1 MDINTQ
7 WDKESLLKAT
17 AFEPLHPVIA
27 RMHAGHFPTL
37 PECNALL
44 LAHEP
49 SIKVHNGTS
58 LLFVPQ
64 EYGKLEFEAQYEP
77 RCYLKG
83 EVPTRA
89 DNWHDLL
96 NALVW
101 LTFPKA
107 KAAING
113 RHYAALTQAAL
124 PEGSSERGAVR
135 DAITL
140 LDESGVIVPYA
151 DDDSAELLR
160 GFRWKELLWHRREQ
174 LDANH
179 FDGLRTGMG
188 FYIFGH
194 GLYEKALNP
203 YVGMTGQGLLLP
215 VEKAFFTWSLER
227 RLAHLDEQLAA
238 YLSNAENARNTR
250 ELSPVPLLGI
260 PGWSADNEMATYYDN
275 TDYFRAGRQSSA
287 QRKPLNTA
295 PSSVAG

>member
-1 MDINTQ
+1 MEVKIQ
-7 WDKESLLKAT
+7 WDKEELLKAK
-17 AFEPLHPVIA
+17 AFEPLHPFIA
-27 RMHAGHFPTL
+27 QLHTGHFPTL
-37 PECNALL
+37 QECNALL
-44 LAHEP
+44 LSRKP
-49 SIKVHNGTS
+49 SIKVQNGSALT
-58 LLFVPQ
+58 FVPQ

-83 EVPTRA
+83 EVPTRSE
-89 DNWHDLL
+89 NWHDLL

-124 PEGSSERGAVR
+124 PEGSSERGAER

-151 DDDSAELLR
+151 DSGLAELLR
-160 GFRWKELLWHRREQ
+160 GFQWKELFWHMREQ
-174 LDANH
+174 LAAN
-179 FDGLRTGMG
+179 MG

-194 GLYEKALNP
+194 GLYEKALKP
-203 YVGMTGQGLLLP
+203 YIGMTGQGLLLP
-215 VEKAFFTWSLER
+215 VEKAFFTWPEEQ
-227 RLAHLDEQLAA
+227 RLSKLDELLAA
-238 YLSNAENARNTR
+238 YLSDKEKACCTR

-260 PGWSADNEMATYYDN
+260 PGWSAENEAPEYYDN
-275 TDYFRAGRQSSA
+275 TDYFRSGRQSDA

>member
-1 MDINTQ
+1 MDIKTQ
-7 WDKESLLKAT
+7 WDKGSLLKAT
-17 AFEPLHPVIA
+17 AFEPLHPVID
-27 RMHAGHFPTL
+27 RMDQGHFPTL
-37 PECNALL
+37 QECNALL

-49 SIKVHNGTS
+49 SIKVHNGMS
-58 LLFVPQ
+58 LSFVPQ

-101 LTFPKA
+101 LVFPKA

-113 RHYAALTQAAL
+113 RHYAALTQVAL
-124 PEGSSERGAVR
+124 PEGSSERGATR

-151 DDDSAELLR
+151 DDGLAELLR
-160 GFRWKELLWHRREQ
+160 GFQWKELFWHQREQ
-174 LDANH
+174 LEAN
-179 FDGLRTGMG
+179 MG

-238 YLSNAENARNTR
+238 YLSNAENACSTR
-250 ELSPVPLLGI
+250 ELSPVPLLGV
-260 PGWSADNEMATYYDN
+260 PGWSVDNEVAAYYDN
-275 TDYFRAGRQSSA
+275 TDYFRSGRQSAA

>member
-1 MDINTQ
+1 MDIKTQ
-7 WDKESLLKAT
+7 WDKEQLLKAT
-17 AFEPLHPVIA
+17 AFKPLHSVIA
-27 RMHAGHFPTL
+27 RLHSGHFPTL
-37 PECNALL
+37 QECNALL

-49 SIKVHNGTS
+49 SIKVHKGT
-58 LLFVPQ
+58 LLSFVPQ

-101 LTFPKA
+101 LTFPNT

-113 RHYAALTQAAL
+113 RHYAALTHAA

-151 DDDSAELLR
+151 DDGLAELLR
-160 GFRWKELLWHRREQ
+160 GFQWKELFWHQREQ
-174 LDANH
+174 IESH
-179 FDGLRTGMG
+179 MG

-215 VEKAFFTWSLER
+215 VEKAFFTWSLDQ

-238 YLSNAENARNTR
+238 YLSNAENAHNTR

-260 PGWSADNEMATYYDN
+260 PGWSVDNEVATYYDN
-275 TDYFRAGRQSSA
+275 TDYFRSGRQSAA

>member
-1 MDINTQ
+1 MNPTPK
-7 WDKESLLKAT
+7 WDKKNLLDSI
-17 AFEPLHPVIA
+17 AFAPLHPEIMFCESA
-27 RMHAGHFPTL
+27 YFPTL
-37 PECNALL
+37 QDFNTRLGTIR
-44 LAHEP
+44 P
-49 SIKVHNGTS
+49 SIKVSSGHP
-58 LLFVPQ
+58 LHFVAQ
-64 EYGKLEFEAQYEP
+64 EYGHLEFEAQYEP

-151 DDDSAELLR
+151 DEGLAERLR
-160 GFRWKELLWHRREQ
+160 GFQWKELFWHQREQ
-174 LDANH
+174 LE
-179 FDGLRTGMG
+179 TTMG

-227 RLAHLDEQLAA
+227 RLVHLDEQLAA
-238 YLSNAENARNTR
+238 YLSNAQNARNTR
-250 ELSPVPLLGI
+250 ELSPVPLLGV
-260 PGWSADNEMATYYDN
+260 PGWSADNQVATYYDN
-275 TDYFRAGRQSSA
+275 TDYFRSGRQSAA

>member
-1 MDINTQ
+1 MDIKVQ
-7 WDKESLLKAT
+7 WDKEALLQAK

-27 RMHAGHFPTL
+27 RLQAGHFPQL
-37 PECNALL
+37 QECNALL
-44 LAHEP
+44 RTHEL
-49 SIKVHNGTS
+49 SIKVHNGNALT
-58 LLFVPQ
+58 FVPQ

-113 RHYAALTQAAL
+113 RHYAALTHAAL

-135 DAITL
+135 DVITL

-151 DDDSAELLR
+151 DEGLAELLR
-160 GFRWKELLWHRREQ
+160 GFQWKELFWHQRER
-174 LDANH
+174 LEANV
-179 FDGLRTGMG
+179 G

-203 YVGMTGQGLLLP
+203 YIGMTGQGLLLP
-215 VEKAFFTWSLER
+215 VKKEFFTWSHEQ
-227 RLAHLDEQLAA
+227 RLAHLDEQTAT
-238 YLSNAENARNTR
+238 YLSNTANAASTR
-250 ELSPVPLLGI
+250 ALAPVPLLGI
-260 PGWSADNEMATYYDN
+260 PGWSVDNEMAEYYDN
-275 TDYFRAGRQSSA
+275 VAYFRRGRMGSA
-287 QRKPLNTA
+287 A
-295 PSSVAG
+295 A

>member
-1 MDINTQ
+1 MDIKTP
-7 WDKESLLKAT
+7 WDKEALLNAT

-27 RMHAGHFPTL
+27 RMNQGHFPTL

-44 LAHEP
+44 LAHEQ
-49 SIKVHNGTS
+49 SINVHNGTV
-58 LLFVPQ
+58 LTFVPQ
-64 EYGKLEFEAQYEP
+64 DYGKLEFEAQYEP

-160 GFRWKELLWHRREQ
+160 GFRWKELFWHRREQ
-174 LDANH
+174 LDAN
-179 FDGLRTGMG
+179 MG

-215 VEKAFFTWSLER
+215 VEKAFFTWSLDQ
-227 RLAHLDEQLAA
+227 RLAHLDEQLAT
-238 YLSNAENARNTR
+238 YLSNTENARNTR

-260 PGWSADNEMATYYDN
+260 PGWCADNEMATYYDN

>member
-1 MDINTQ
+1 MDIKIL
-7 WDKESLLKAT
+7 WDKEALLKAKT
-17 AFEPLHPVIA
+17 FEPLHPVIA
-27 RMHAGHFPTL
+27 RMDQAHFPTL
-37 PECNALL
+37 QECNALL
-44 LAHEP
+44 RAHEP
-49 SIKVHNGTS
+49 NIKVHNGTALS
-58 LLFVPQ
+58 FVPQ

-107 KAAING
+107 KTAING
-113 RHYAALTQAAL
+113 RHYAALTHAAL
-124 PEGSSERGAVR
+124 PEGGSERGATR

-151 DDDSAELLR
+151 DDGLAELLR
-160 GFRWKELLWHRREQ
+160 GFQWKELFWHQREK
-174 LDANH
+174 LEAN
-179 FDGLRTGMG
+179 MG

-215 VEKAFFTWSLER
+215 VEKAFFTWSLEQ
-227 RLAHLDEQLAA
+227 RLEHLDEKLAG
-238 YLSNAENARNTR
+238 YLSNAENACSTR

-260 PGWSADNEMATYYDN
+260 PGWSADNEVPAYYDN
-275 TDYFRAGRQSSA
+275 TDYFRAGRQSAA

>member
-1 MDINTQ
+1 MDIKTQ
-7 WDKESLLKAT
+7 WDKETLLRAT

-27 RMHAGHFPTL
+27 RLQAGHFPTL
-37 PECNALL
+37 QECNALL
-44 LAHEP
+44 RAHEP
-49 SIKVHNGTS
+49 NIKVHNGTE
-58 LLFVPQ
+58 LTFVPQ
-64 EYGKLEFEAQYEP
+64 EYGKLEFEVQYEP

-101 LTFPKA
+101 LTFPNA

-113 RHYAALTQAAL
+113 RHYDALTQAAL
-124 PEGSSERGAVR
+124 PEGTSERGAVR

-151 DDDSAELLR
+151 DDGLADMLR
-160 GFRWKELLWHRREQ
+160 GFRWKEMFWHQRVYLE
-174 LDANH
+174 AH
-179 FDGLRTGMG
+179 MG

-203 YVGMTGQGLLLP
+203 YIGMTGQGLLLP
-215 VEKAFFTWSLER
+215 VVKDFFSWSLDQ

-238 YLSNAENARNTR
+238 YLSNSENARNTR

-260 PGWSADNEMATYYDN
+260 PGWSADNEEATYYDN

>member
-7 WDKESLLKAT
+7 WDKEALLKAS
-17 AFEPLHPVIA
+17 AFEPLHPFIA
-27 RMHAGHFPTL
+27 RLHSVHFPTL
-37 PECNALL
+37 EECNALL

-49 SIKVHNGTS
+49 NIKVHNGTA
-58 LLFVPQ
+58 LTFVSQ

-113 RHYAALTQAAL
+113 RHYDALTQAAL
-124 PEGSSERGAVR
+124 PEGKSERGAVR

-151 DDDSAELLR
+151 DADLAELLR
-160 GFRWKELLWHRREQ
+160 GFHWKELFWHQREK
-174 LDANH
+174 LDAN
-179 FDGLRTGMG
+179 MG

-215 VEKAFFTWSLER
+215 VENAFFTWSLER

-238 YLSNAENARNTR
+238 YLSNVENARNTR

-260 PGWSADNEMATYYDN
+260 PGWSADNEVATYYDN
-275 TDYFRAGRQSSA
+275 TDYFRSGRQRAA
-287 QRKPLNTA
+287 QRMPLNTA

>member
-1 MDINTQ
+1 MDIKTQ
-7 WDKESLLKAT
+7 WDKGSLLKAT

-27 RMHAGHFPTL
+27 RMDQGHFPTL
-37 PECNALL
+37 QECNELL

-58 LLFVPQ
+58 LSFVPQ

-101 LTFPKA
+101 LTFSKA

-124 PEGSSERGAVR
+124 PEGSSERGATR

-151 DDDSAELLR
+151 DDGLAELLR
-160 GFRWKELLWHRREQ
+160 GFQWKELFWHQREQ
-174 LDANH
+174 LEAN
-179 FDGLRTGMG
+179 MG

-203 YVGMTGQGLLLP
+203 YVGMTGQGSLLP

-238 YLSNAENARNTR
+238 YLSNAENACSTR

-260 PGWSADNEMATYYDN
+260 PGWSADNEVATYYDN
-275 TDYFRAGRQSSA
+275 TDYFRSGRQSSA

>member
-1 MDINTQ
+1 MDIKTQ
-7 WDKESLLKAT
+7 WDKGSLLKAT
-17 AFEPLHPVIA
+17 AFEPLHPVID
-27 RMHAGHFPTL
+27 RMDQGHFPTL
-37 PECNALL
+37 QECNALL

-49 SIKVHNGTS
+49 SIKVHNGMS
-58 LLFVPQ
+58 LSFVPQ

-101 LTFPKA
+101 LTFPQA

-124 PEGSSERGAVR
+124 PEGSSERGATR

-151 DDDSAELLR
+151 DEGLAELLR
-160 GFRWKELLWHRREQ
+160 GFQWKELFWHQREQ
-174 LDANH
+174 LEAN
-179 FDGLRTGMG
+179 MG

-227 RLAHLDEQLAA
+227 RLAYLDEQLAA
-238 YLSNAENARNTR
+238 YLSNAENACSTR

-260 PGWSADNEMATYYDN
+260 PGWSADNEVATYYDN
-275 TDYFRAGRQSSA
+275 TDYFRSGRQSAA